1 MFREIKKKHIILEN
15 RKPYPQEIRDYINEL
30 NMTDWI
36 YSSMKL
42 DGSTL
47 SKNQVGEMLK
57 DELVHDAPLS
67 EHSLIDKYA
76 GLYKTFNNMLGMSAS
91 LDINV
96 IVSFARKLAEND
108 KLDYRRKNPILVS
121 LDYNPPHPV
130 EIEEQMGLLMNWFY
144 ADDGETNPI
153 KKAAGLHH
161 RIIEIYPFDSFS
173 EAVARASMYYFL
185 MEKGYPAF
193 ELDLSEREYNI
204 ALVAYL
210 KKENTEP
217 FYRAVEHSLLRKMEI
232 LMQLTALD

>member
-15 RKPYPQEIRDYINEL
+15 RKPYPQEIRNHINEL

-36 YSSMKL
+36 YSSMRL

-47 SKNQVGEMLK
+47 SKSQVEKMLK
-57 DELVHDAPLS
+57 GELIHDAPLS
-67 EHSLIDKYA
+67 EHSLIDRYA
-76 GLYKTFNNMLGMSAS
+76 RLFKTFNNMLEMSAS
-91 LDINV
+91 LNIKV
-96 IVSFARKLAEND
+96 ILTFARELAENH
-108 KLDYRRKNPILVS
+108 KMDYRRKNPVLAS
-121 LDYNPPHPV
+121 LGHTPPHPV
-130 EIEEQMGLLMNWFY
+130 EIEEQMELLMNWFH

-153 KKAAGLHH
+153 RKAAGLHH

-204 ALVAYL
+204 ALVEYL
-210 KKENTEP
+210 KRENTEP

-232 LMQLTALD
+232 LMQLTARD